1 MIELGCASGGRVRGV
16 FTKLGGDWPV
26 PGFEARGPLLELCG
40 TGPSGAPG
48 PGPEDPAEGRHALS
62 CPEGGPRST
71 VCLLH
76 VAGIS
81 DASGSEKHLLA
92 SSEGFLGHCPEVLKT
107 KVILPLGEAGVIP
120 VQAPILPGRLPTPCI
135 PEQSFPSP

>member
-1 MIELGCASGGRVRGV
+1 MCFRWQGPGCVYKAGRRLARPWVRG
-16 FTKLGGDWPV
+16 
-26 PGFEARGPLLELCG
+26 ERPLLELCG

-48 PGPEDPAEGRHALS
+48 PGPEDPAGGRHALS
-62 CPEGGPRST
+62 CPEGGPGST

-81 DASGSEKHLLA
+81 DASGSEKHLLT